1 MSGIVVQVLHRTAVN
16 VQKMFHFCRDG
27 IQTKKL
33 DIQEISS
40 LFQWQ
45 RVQKALNLHIPD
57 DLRVNIHNVILLVWF
72 GKQNASVE

>member
-1 MSGIVVQVLHRTAVN
+1 MQVLHRTAVN
-16 VQKMFHFCRDG
+16 VQMFHYCGDG

-33 DIQEISS
+33 DIQKISS

-57 DLRVNIHNVILLVWF
+57 DPQCNS
-72 GKQNASVE
+72 ASVVWKTKC